1 MKTYHLSVFLLASS
15 LSAQDLTPRELFFA
29 APAIKA
35 KASAPAA
42 KPAAPRL
49 PSAPATPV
57 ETAKAATPAPVPS
70 PGPAPVRPAPKAP
83 QSPQAPV
90 TYPPVIPA
98 AYVSTQ
104 PPLGLRY
111 SLLLSRDNNP
121 YSEVDAAS
129 TFRSGDRLKIT
140 VESNDDAY
148 LYVIARGSS
157 GLWKVLFP
165 VSEVASGDNLIQAFR
180 RYEVPNGGRFYFDEQ
195 AGEEKLFLVL
205 SRKPEKNFEDLI
217 YSVTQPAVESVKPAS
232 GTAPR
237 PPAKTFQMAG
247 LTRPIDDALVNRV
260 RSGLISRDLVFEK
273 VDDSKP
279 GPSQQKE
286 TAVYVVNK
294 NAGPDGKV
302 IVDLKMEHK

>member
-1 MKTYHLSVFLLASS
+1 MKIFHLSTVLLAAG

-35 KASAPAA
+35 KAAGVRAPAPAPARKAPAPAPVEQAKAAAPAA
-42 KPAAPRL
+42 PPRETITAAI
-49 PSAPATPV
+49 
-57 ETAKAATPAPVPS
+57 
-70 PGPAPVRPAPKAP
+70 
-83 QSPQAPV
+83 
-90 TYPPVIPA
+90 IPA
-98 AYVSTQ
+98 AYISSQ

-140 VESNDDAY
+140 VESNDEAY

-165 VSEVASGDNLIQAFR
+165 VSEVASGDNLIQPFR

-217 YSVTQPAVESVKPAS
+217 YSVTEPAAVPSVKPAA
-232 GTAPR
+232 GAPSAPAR
-237 PPAKTFQMAG
+237 PNKTFQMAG
-247 LTRPIDDALVNRV
+247 LSRPIDDAVVGRV
-260 RSGLISRDLVFEK
+260 RGDLMARDLVFEK
-273 VDDSKP
+273 VDESKLSP
-279 GPSQQKE
+279 TQQKE

-294 NAGPDGKV
+294 NAGPNGKV
-302 IVDLKMEHK
+302 LVDLKLEHK

>member
-1 MKTYHLSVFLLASS
+1 VEQAKA
-15 LSAQDLTPRELFFA
+15 A
-29 APAIKA
+29 APA
-35 KASAPAA
+35 APPRETITAA
-42 KPAAPRL
+42 I
-49 PSAPATPV
+49 
-57 ETAKAATPAPVPS
+57 
-70 PGPAPVRPAPKAP
+70 
-83 QSPQAPV
+83 
-90 TYPPVIPA
+90 IPA
-98 AYVSTQ
+98 AYISSQ

-140 VESNDDAY
+140 VESNDEAY

-165 VSEVASGDNLIQAFR
+165 VSEVASGDNLIQPFR

-217 YSVTQPAVESVKPAS
+217 YSVTEPAAAPSVKPAA
-232 GTAPR
+232 GAP
-237 PPAKTFQMAG
+237 PTPARSTKTFQMAG
-247 LTRPIDDALVNRV
+247 LSRPIDDAVVGRV
-260 RSGLISRDLVFEK
+260 RGDLVARDLVFEK
-273 VDDSKP
+273 VDESKLSP
-279 GPSQQKE
+279 TQQKE

-294 NAGPDGKV
+294 NAGPNGKV
-302 IVDLKMEHK
+302 VVDLKLEHK

>member
-1 MKTYHLSVFLLASS
+1 MKIFHLSTVLLAAGVY
-15 LSAQDLTPRELFFA
+15 AQDLTPRELFFA

-35 KASAPAA
+35 KAAGVRAPAPAPARKTAAPAPVEQAKAAAPAA
-42 KPAAPRL
+42 PPRETITAAI
-49 PSAPATPV
+49 
-57 ETAKAATPAPVPS
+57 
-70 PGPAPVRPAPKAP
+70 
-83 QSPQAPV
+83 
-90 TYPPVIPA
+90 IPA
-98 AYVSTQ
+98 AYISSQ

-140 VESNDDAY
+140 VESNDEAY

-165 VSEVASGDNLIQAFR
+165 VSEVASGDNLIQPFR

-217 YSVTQPAVESVKPAS
+217 YSVTEPAATPVKPAA
-232 GTAPR
+232 GT
-237 PPAKTFQMAG
+237 PPAPARPSKTFQMAG
-247 LTRPIDDALVNRV
+247 LIRPIDDAVVGRV
-260 RSGLISRDLVFEK
+260 RGDLVSRDLVFEK
-273 VDDSKP
+273 VDESKP
-279 GPSQQKE
+279 SPTQQKE

-294 NAGPDGKV
+294 NAGPNGKV
-302 IVDLKMEHK
+302 LVDLKLEHK